1 MSIYINFHE
10 FMFSYE
16 AESDEKLKKN
26 LFIQQFLMHPN

>member
-16 AESDEKLKKN
+16 AESDEKLKKTY
-26 LFIQQFLMHPN
+26 LYSSF